1 MTHKRPISF
10 RFAIVSALSIMCLAA
25 PAWADFEAGADA
37 YHHGD
42 YATALHEWQPLA
54 ELGDAAAQYNLGLLY
69 ANGQG
74 VPQDYTQAWQWNKQ
88 VAAQGDAS
96 AQYSLG
102 LLYANGQGVPQ
113 DDAQAGQWYAKAAL
127 QRHAKAQALCAN
139 ISRTLCLSSIRV
151 AGGEKHPS

>member
-1 MTHKRPISF
+1 MIHKRPISF
-10 RFAIVSALSIMCLAA
+10 RFAIAPVLSIICLAA

-37 YHHGD
+37 YHRGD

-54 ELGDAAAQYNLGLLY
+54 ELGNAAAQYNLGLLY

-74 VPQDYTQAWQWNKQ
+74 VPQDYIHAWQWYEQ
-88 VAAQGDAS
+88 AAAQGDAS
-96 AQYSLG
+96 AQYNLG

-127 QRHAKAQALCAN
+127 QRHAKAQVDLGALC
-139 ISRTLCLSSIRV
+139 I
-151 AGGEKHPS
+151 K